1 MLIKSHRSFRFLFSS
16 ISYVVNEV
24 KLNFLKL
31 LPSLPTF
38 LCSLLEGRSC
48 FVHFQWG
55 SIVWRPI
62 LSHPVGEWM
71 SVNKTEK
78 TYEVTFSL
86 LVPVTQRVDSDTH
99 WINLYPQVTQCLL
112 VVLIQWTVIY
122 LLASTAHLISHNPQ
136 NNSAGVC
143 STYPIDS
150 DLSNEERYPMVH

>member
-1 MLIKSHRSFRFLFSS
+1 
-16 ISYVVNEV
+16 
-24 KLNFLKL
+24 
-31 LPSLPTF
+31 
-38 LCSLLEGRSC
+38 
-48 FVHFQWG
+48 
-55 SIVWRPI
+55 
-62 LSHPVGEWM
+62 M

-99 WINLYPQVTQCLL
+99 WINLYPQVTQWFL

-122 LLASTAHLISHNPQ
+122 LLASTAHLIGHNPQ

-150 DLSNEERYPMVH
+150 DLSNEERYPIFH